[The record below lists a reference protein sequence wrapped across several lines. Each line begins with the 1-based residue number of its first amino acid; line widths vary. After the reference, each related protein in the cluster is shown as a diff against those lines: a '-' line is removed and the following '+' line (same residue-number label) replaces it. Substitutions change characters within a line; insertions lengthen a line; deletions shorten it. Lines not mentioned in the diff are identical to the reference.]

1 MYCNQCASYSC
12 IHLLQGLGGMAEA
25 QQQQGSI
32 MSELMMQHYRG
43 HLPIGLSSSDQK
55 PKTNKKLL
63 LLRK

>member
-1 MYCNQCASYSC
+1 MM
-12 IHLLQGLGGMAEA
+12 QGLGGMAAA
-25 QQQQGSI
+25 QQQQGQ
-32 MSELMMQHYRG
+32 MMNELMMRHYQG